1 MQTAQGA
8 HDFSLLRHGV
18 PVMLTDN
25 GGARADTFKACTRFV
40 DAVVNEINSRCPNT
54 PCFVDPSNAGSVVLL
69 RRLLRAM
76 RRVLPP
82 EEWDALAFR
91 WTK

>member
-1 MQTAQGA
+1 
-8 HDFSLLRHGV
+8 
-18 PVMLTDN
+18 MLTDN

-54 PCFVDPSNAGSVVLL
+54 PCVVDPSNAGSVVLL